1 MKFAY
6 VGGPYKEYRGY
17 IFSYGNPTDVADK
30 ATIEAL
36 SVNPLY
42 RRIENALRKEEGQ
55 APAEEVNEGSEN
67 ACPKCG
73 KIVTRGKHIHVKYC
87 KGSNNVI

>member
-6 VGGPYKEYRGY
+6 TGGPYKEYRGY
-17 IFSYGNPTDVADK
+17 VFTYGNPTDVADK

-42 RRIENALRKEEGQ
+42 RRIEDAMRKEEGQ
-55 APAEEVNEGSEN
+55 APAEEVVQD
-67 ACPKCG
+67 ACLKCG
-73 KIVTRGKHIHVKYC
+73 KIITRGKHLHVKYC
-87 KGSNNVI
+87 KGRDNVI

>member
-6 VGGPYKEYRGY
+6 TGGPYKEYRGY
-17 IFSYGNPTDVADK
+17 VFTYGNPTDVADK

-42 RRIENALRKEEGQ
+42 RRIDDAVQREERQ
-55 APAEEVNEGSEN
+55 EAAEEVKDD

-73 KIVTRGKHIHVKYC
+73 KVLTRGKHIHVKYC
-87 KGSNNVI
+87 KGTDGRNDVI